1 MTAAV
6 ARKGTFV
13 LSDPE
18 PARESGLDKQNVMR
32 LRINR
37 IALVQELRVEHVMGH
52 LIQMMVLS
60 EDDVRKINAGS
71 TPPDKARILVDLL
84 PGKGQ
89 RIDWYRAFRDALQN
103 PEANQE
109 IRKRYKLLVDF
120 LDNTV
125 IHRPTSQ
132 QTKFSEQLGNMKG
145 SVKFPRFQP
154 LPSISAESQAQNVL
168 ILDDGGKQED
178 KEDNILRE
186 VEEKEVRFP
195 VWSGQFEKTND
206 SVTLVKG
213 YFQQW
218 IPTPDNF
225 RSLLVIPEEHL
236 HNLGKSEDPAD
247 REQMEQET
255 KALKLIKK
263 LEIVTVLARRKMLPT
278 GFELCMCDIVQEI
291 FREPQYYHL
300 YFKYLK
306 SLEANDVNLLQDI
319 VTSFYSVLKS
329 NSKQARNSDSV
340 KHFTSLAFSLVD
352 FMTEY
357 GYYTD
362 AEKVM
367 SVLMQFLSESHHLDI
382 WMTKYQGNVKLMH
395 LRNRNYNFLSASQAH
410 QYAVEM
416 TWQIKLM
423 SFGQDILNEGE
434 IQNELSHM
442 LLELG
447 SINPAYSWSLTAL
460 KTVNEDESR
469 VVVNTLCNAVMS
481 HCARWQV
488 KKAEKL
494 AVYAVQFAKKRF
506 GKRNPL
512 YLKALLH
519 LCHYSTEFRQDE
531 AGLSLAMYTLSTAKK
546 IYCCDT
552 IELALAHRATSK
564 ALMVVQKF
572 DTEKYFYHAYE
583 GLRIAKR
590 ILTEDHPMLYLFLHT
605 SASALQWKAFHAN
618 KETQDTTLQLA
629 EAEARKALELVLT
642 HYGEVSL
649 RTAQVY
655 SLLGQVYSKM
665 DRDTKPDSTKH
676 PLQLA
681 EDMMQTS
688 VALMKLCQP
697 STSYFRLLAAAT
709 LGTFYKITEKPK
721 ECIMILQHVVDHI
734 DSPKMYMKW
743 VHTCFENLI
752 HTLQSLNMNKQVDA
766 VQIQLSHWLRE
777 NPKLET
783 SITMATLDEEPIS
796 LQEFVGDLNVWEK
809 QTKKV
814 IEFVRDNIL
823 EKTAGKN

>member
-6 ARKGTFV
+6 NRKGTFV

-18 PARESGLDKQNVMR
+18 PTRESGMDKQNVMR

-37 IALVQELRVEHVMGH
+37 IALVQELRVEHILNH
-52 LIQMMVLS
+52 LIDTQVLS
-60 EDDVRKINAGS
+60 EEDLKKIHAGS
-71 TPPDKARILVDLL
+71 SHSDKARILVDLL

-89 RIDWYRAFRDALQN
+89 HIDWYRSFREALQN
-103 PEANQE
+103 PEAAQD
-109 IRKRYKLLVDF
+109 IKKRYRLLVDF

-125 IHRPTSQ
+125 IHRPNSQ
-132 QTKFSEQLGNMKG
+132 QSKFSELPN
-145 SVKFPRFQP
+145 PRKDSFKLPKYDP
-154 LPSISAESQAQNVL
+154 LPNIKANGQAQNVL
-168 ILDDGGKQED
+168 ILDDERKQDE
-178 KEDNILRE
+178 KEDNSLRE
-186 VEEKEVRFP
+186 VDEKDEKISM
-195 VWSGQFEKTND
+195 WSGTFEKTND

-225 RSLLVIPEEHL
+225 RSLLTVPQEHL
-236 HNLGKSEDPAD
+236 HQLGRSSDPAD
-247 REQMEQET
+247 REQLEHET
-255 KALKLIKK
+255 RALERIKK

-291 FREPQYYHL
+291 FKEPQYYHL

-329 NSKQARNSDSV
+329 NTKQARNSESV
-340 KHFTSLAFSLVD
+340 KHFTSLAFQLID

-382 WMTKYQGNVKLMH
+382 WMTKYRGYVKLMH
-395 LRNRNYNFLSASQAH
+395 LRNRNYNFLSASQAY

-416 TWQIKLM
+416 TWQIKMM
-423 SFGQDILNEGE
+423 SFGQNIINEGE
-434 IQNELSHM
+434 LQNELSHM

-447 SINPAYSWSLTAL
+447 SINPAYSWAQSAL
-460 KTVNEDESR
+460 KAIQETDKV
-469 VVVNTLCNAVMS
+469 VVVNTLCNAVMAF
-481 HCARWQV
+481 CARWQV

-494 AVYAVQFAKKRF
+494 AIYATQFAHHHF

-519 LCHYSTEFRQDE
+519 LCHFSTEFKQDE
-531 AGLSLAMYTLSTAKK
+531 SGLQLAMYTLSTAKK

-552 IELALAHRATSK
+552 IELAFAHRAASK
-564 ALMVVQKF
+564 ALMVCQRF
-572 DTEKYFYHAYE
+572 DTEKYYYHAYE
-583 GLRIAKR
+583 GLRIARR

-605 SASALQWKAFHAN
+605 SASALQWKAFHAS
-618 KETQDTTLQLA
+618 KESQDRTLALA
-629 EAEARKALELVLT
+629 EGEARKALELVIQ

-665 DRDTKPDSTKH
+665 DRNTMPELAKH
-676 PLQLA
+676 PLQVA
-681 EDMMQTS
+681 EDMLQTS

-721 ECIMILQHVVDHI
+721 ECIMILRVVVDSI
-734 DSPKMYMKW
+734 DSPGVYMKW

-752 HTLQSLNMNKQVDA
+752 HTLQSLNINKQVDA
-766 VQIQLSHWLRE
+766 TQIQLSHWLRD
-777 NPKLET
+777 NPRLET
-783 SITMATLDEEPIS
+783 VVSMTTLHEAPCS
-796 LQEFVGDLNVWEK
+796 LEVFMGEFNSWEK
-809 QTKKV
+809 RTKKALN
-814 IEFVRDNIL
+814 FVKEAKTGDNQQ
-823 EKTAGKN
+823 